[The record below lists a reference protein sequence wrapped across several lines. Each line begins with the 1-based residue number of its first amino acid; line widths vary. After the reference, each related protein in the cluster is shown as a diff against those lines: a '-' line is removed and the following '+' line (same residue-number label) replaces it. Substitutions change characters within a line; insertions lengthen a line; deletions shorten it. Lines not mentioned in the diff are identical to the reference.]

1 MSKAKDKADV
11 WMPLFIGDYLAD
23 TGRLTTEQHGAYLLL
38 LMDYWRNGPPPNDD
52 ATLAQIA
59 RLAPAAWK
67 KCRPA
72 VLRFFTEVDGLLH
85 QKRIDHE
92 LEECQKRKNVA
103 VAKATVAAQK
113 RWGKQSSGNA
123 PSIATSMPGAL
134 PEAVPEA
141 LHEAMLEQCP
151 SPSPSPTTSE
161 VSGVVNPGG
170 IAQGGDHA
178 TSHLQNKQTGE
189 ENARPVQIR
198 ILLRQHGMPVT
209 SNSAEVLDM
218 VRLSVTDLEITETV
232 DVFRQKKP
240 GDSPNA
246 KYILSMIVTAR
257 EKAAKALTGDV
268 PTSSAGGSTAEPDQ
282 WWMGGASVWETEGA
296 RLGVKRQA
304 AKGEQLHDYMPRVIK
319 AAGEGPWREW
329 YFNRLMKERS
339 SRYAGDYEYVYGFPP
354 IGDAA

>member
-23 TGRLTTEQHGAYLLL
+23 TARLTTEQHGAYLLL

-59 RLAPAAWK
+59 RMAPAAWK

-72 VLRFFTEVDGLLH
+72 LLRFFTEVDGLLH

-92 LEECQKRKNVA
+92 LEECQKRKNLA
-103 VAKATVAAQK
+103 VTKATVAAQK
-113 RWGKQSSGNA
+113 RWGKQSSSNA
-123 PSIATSMPGAL
+123 PSNATSMPGAL
-134 PEAVPEA
+134 PQALPEA
-141 LHEAMLEQCP
+141 MPGGMLEQCP
-151 SPSPSPTTSE
+151 SPSPSPNTSE
-161 VSGVVNPGG
+161 VSGDVNPSGT
-170 IAQGGDHA
+170 AQGGNHA
-178 TSHLQNKQTGE
+178 TSHLQNKRTGE
-189 ENARPVQIR
+189 ENSRPVQIR
-198 ILLRQHGMPVT
+198 ILLRNHGMPVT

-218 VRLSVTDLEITETV
+218 VRLAVTDQEIVETV

-246 KYILSMIVTAR
+246 KYILSMITTAR
-257 EKAAKALTGDV
+257 EKAAKAV
-268 PTSSAGGSTAEPDQ
+268 ASAGTAPDARAFPAEPTQ
-282 WWMGGASVWETEGA
+282 WWLGTAAAWEAEGA

-304 AKGEQLHDYMPRVIK
+304 TKGEQLYDYVPRVIK

-329 YFNRLMKERS
+329 YFNRLTKERS
-339 SRYAGDYEYVYGFPP
+339 SRFAGDFEYVYGHPP
-354 IGDAA
+354 LEVQA